1 MVHPAI
7 VAPIAGVLPFDCNQQ
22 WFFFASCPFRRSGRC
37 LFRVAISMTDRLSGL
52 QALVLLLSPFVSAGL
67 ARVLM
72 TQAPRWGLIDHPGH
86 RKVHR
91 HPTPLVGGLAM
102 LATLFLLQL
111 ALGHAPFESWSLV
124 AALIIVTAIGVAD
137 DAHELSHGAKFVAQ
151 AIGAG
156 VIVSGTSVWVVGLG
170 DLFGFGQVDLGKWA
184 ILVTVIAVVG
194 VMNAINM
201 IDGLDGLAG
210 SISFGPVAVL
220 TWLAIDSAQYG
231 LAFEL
236 LLLGGAIIGFLALNL
251 RLPGRPRAL
260 LFMGDTGGMILGML
274 IAWYSIKLG
283 GASTAAIQPITAVW
297 VLAMPLLDMGGVML
311 LRIGQRKS
319 PFHADQQ
326 HMHHVLLH
334 AGYSVNQVVAI
345 MGLLSIGFGVI
356 GIIAERSG
364 VPEPAMFLAFLVLWA
379 GYVGAL
385 RNPAMARALVRRFV
399 RPSVETSHTAQT

>member
-1 MVHPAI
+1 
-7 VAPIAGVLPFDCNQQ
+7 
-22 WFFFASCPFRRSGRC
+22 
-37 LFRVAISMTDRLSGL
+37 MTDRFSEL
-52 QALVLLLSPFVSAGL
+52 QTLALVLAPFCSAGL
-67 ARVLM
+67 TRLLM
-72 TQAPRWGLIDHPGH
+72 TQAPKWGLIDHPGH

-91 HPTPLVGGLAM
+91 DPTPLVGGLAM
-102 LATLFLLQL
+102 LITLL
-111 ALGHAPFESWSLV
+111 ALQVIAGGVPFESWSLI
-124 AALIIVTAIGVAD
+124 AAVLIVTGIGVAD
-137 DAHELSHGAKFVAQ
+137 DAHELSHRAKFVAQ

-156 VIVSGTSVWVVGLG
+156 VIVSGTSVWVHGLG
-170 DLFGFGQVDLGKWA
+170 DLFGLGEIDLGKWA
-184 ILVTVIAVVG
+184 ILVTVIAVIG

-210 SISFGPVAVL
+210 SISIGPVAVL
-220 TWLAIDSAQYG
+220 AWLALASGQAG

-236 LLLGGAIIGFLALNL
+236 LLLAGAILGFLALNL

-260 LFMGDTGGMILGML
+260 VFMGDTGGMILGML

-283 GASTAAIQPITAVW
+283 GSSSSTIQPITAVW

-311 LRIGQRKS
+311 LRMSQRKS

-345 MGLLSIGFGVI
+345 MGGLSIVFGVV
-356 GIIAERSG
+356 GIIAEQSRIPQP
-364 VPEPAMFLAFLVLWA
+364 VMFLSFLFLWA

-385 RNPAMARALVRRFV
+385 KCPATFRSIAHRLI
-399 RPSVETSHTAQT
+399 RPAADSTHSPQT